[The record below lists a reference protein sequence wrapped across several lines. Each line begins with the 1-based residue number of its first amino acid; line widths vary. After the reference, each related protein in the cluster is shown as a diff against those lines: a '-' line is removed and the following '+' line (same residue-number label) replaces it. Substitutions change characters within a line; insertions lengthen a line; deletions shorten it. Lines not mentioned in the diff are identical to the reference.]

1 MKKFDLNCTKCGK
14 EFSDSPLNF
23 RCTECDEP
31 LEIAEVASG
40 KIKAEAGAW
49 ASIFERYSD
58 FFPFDRA
65 YPEADLGEGR
75 TPLVDSPHLA
85 ERAGVRRVLIKNET
99 TNPTWSF
106 KDRGTAAAIRHAIES
121 GYKKVGTLSSGN
133 MAASVAAFGARAGL
147 DVFILVGENTPME
160 KINPVAIYGSH
171 VIQVKG
177 DYSDVYAK
185 SLSLGK
191 KLGIYFANSDAPF
204 RIEGSKTIAFEICE
218 QTCFDVPDFV
228 IVPTSSGG
236 NFRSIEKGFR
246 EFYACGLISKK
257 PVLIAA
263 QDEGIC
269 PVHRAFTSNSPVVEH
284 FDNGRYLDNAIANPF
299 PPSGNRVLEILRE
312 TGGFTIALSWDDMLQ
327 AQADL
332 AHEGLF
338 VQPGSAVSYA
348 AVKNLR
354 KNGTFKGNE
363 RVACV
368 VTGSGLKYASIL
380 DRHELKLHTVDL
392 SELDELMENL
402 SSRNQDQER
411 PSEQ

>member
-1 MKKFDLNCTKCGK
+1 MKKFDLRCSKCGK
-14 EFSDSPLNF
+14 KFSDSALNF

-31 LEIAEVASG
+31 LEIAEVTSG
-40 KIKAEAGAW
+40 RIREEAGAW
-49 ASIFERYSD
+49 SSIFERYSD
-58 FFPFDRA
+58 FFPFDRSF
-65 YPEADLGEGR
+65 PEVDLGEGY

-85 ERAGVRRVLIKNET
+85 GQAGVKRIFIKNET

-106 KDRGTAAAIRHAIES
+106 KDRGTAAAMRHAIES

-177 DYSDVYAK
+177 DYGDVYSK
-185 SLSLGK
+185 SLLLGK
-191 KLGIYFANSDAPF
+191 KYGIYFANSDAPF

-218 QTCFDVPDFV
+218 QTGFDVPDFV

-246 EFYACGLISKK
+246 EFFACGLISKK
-257 PVLIAA
+257 PIVIAA

-269 PVHRAFTSNSPVVEH
+269 PIHRAFTSNKNVVEH
-284 FDNGRYLDNAIANPF
+284 FENGQYLDNAIANPF
-299 PPSGNRVLEILRE
+299 PPSGNRVLEILRK
-312 TGGFTIALSWDDMLQ
+312 TGGFTVALPWDEMLE
-327 AQADL
+327 AQAEL
-332 AHEGLF
+332 AHEGIF

-348 AVKNLR
+348 AVKKLR
-354 KNGTFKGNE
+354 KSGTFNGTEK
-363 RVACV
+363 VACV
-368 VTGSGLKYASIL
+368 VTGSGLKYASVL
-380 DRHELKLHTVDL
+380 DRHELKVHTVG
-392 SELDELMENL
+392 LDALDALMENL
-402 SSRNQDQER
+402 SSQNQNQVRQAER
-411 PSEQ
+411 